1 MRKKVILFALTSLLM
16 SLCIITNA
24 HESVIAHLEAGNS
37 HSDSIYFNSAK
48 FDGDEFKTAEDLVR
62 KIPGA
67 EMKNDGMF
75 DVDAV
80 ITTREL
86 ARMIKK
92 ANIQQILTRQK
103 LKLE

>member
-24 HESVIAHLEAGNS
+24 HESVITHLEAGNS

-67 EMKNDGMF
+67 EMKNDGSIMINGKS
-75 DVDAV
+75 
-80 ITTREL
+80 IT
-86 ARMIKK
+86 K
-92 ANIQQILTRQK
+92 ILVNGK
-103 LKLE
+103 